1 MFDVPTTWEGHLT
14 TTTDIPHFNVSDPSF
29 SVRSPEVIAAREQH
43 WYATTNLGV
52 AVLRYDEASALL
64 KDRRLRQGSG
74 RWPAH
79 YGITD
84 GPLAEWWA
92 DMMLSKEGDDHARL
106 RKLANPAFAPRLL
119 EAMTPAFTAL
129 ANELVDDFSELGHCE
144 YMSQFAEPYAARVIT
159 TLLGMEDS
167 QWQEVARL
175 SAEFGY
181 AFSVQIADELPRID
195 EALAGLVAMS
205 EELIERKKHD
215 DSGDFMSTLVAA
227 QVDGDKL
234 TERELVVMV
243 SLLIFGGFDTTR
255 NQLGMAMK
263 TFVEHPDQW
272 ELLRHDPDL
281 AKNAVEEVM
290 RVNPTITWVTRE
302 AVEDFSYKDLS
313 VPAGT
318 TIHLYSIAAGSDP
331 RKFEDPS
338 FDIRETRAPH
348 FGFGGGIHHCVGH
361 FVARIDMRE
370 ALKTLSARMPN
381 LLPNGLAQ
389 YLPDSGNTGPMV
401 LPLAFTP
408 TPKVGR

>member
-1 MFDVPTTWEGHLT
+1 MASTVA
-14 TTTDIPHFNVSDPSF
+14 ISHFNVSDPEF
-29 SVRSPEVIAAREQH
+29 SVRSAEVQAAREQH

-52 AVLRYDEASALL
+52 AVLRYEECAALL

-79 YGITD
+79 YGITE
-84 GPLAEWWA
+84 GTLAQWWA
-92 DMMLSKEGDDHARL
+92 DMMLSQEGEDHARL
-106 RKLANPAFAPRLL
+106 RRLANPAFAPRLL

-129 ANELVDDFSELGHCE
+129 AHELIDGYSELGYCE

-159 TLLGMEDS
+159 TLMGMDQD

-175 SAEFGY
+175 STEFGL
-181 AFSVQIADELPRID
+181 AFSVQIADELPRINA
-195 EALAGLVAMS
+195 ALDGLLAMS
-205 EELIERKKHD
+205 TELIERKMQD

-234 TERELVVMV
+234 TERELLALV

-255 NQLGMAMK
+255 NQLGLAMK

-272 ELLRHDPDL
+272 ELLRQDPEL
-281 AKNAVEEVM
+281 AAKAVEEVM

-302 AVEDFSYKDLS
+302 AVEDFEYKDLS

-318 TIHLYSIAAGSDP
+318 TIHLYSIPAGSDP
-331 RKFEDPS
+331 RKYQDPS
-338 FDIRETRAPH
+338 FDITASRAPH

-381 LLPNGLAQ
+381 LRLAAPAE
-389 YLPDSGNTGPMV
+389 YLPDSGNTGPIV
-401 LPLAFTP
+401 LPLAFEP
-408 TPKVGR
+408 TRIHGVR

>member
-1 MFDVPTTWEGHLT
+1 MSTMTGV
-14 TTTDIPHFNVSDPSF
+14 PHFNVSDPAF
-29 SVRSPEVIAAREQH
+29 SVRSEQVMAAREQH

-52 AVLRYDEASALL
+52 AVLRYEEGAALL

-79 YGITD
+79 YGITE
-84 GPLAEWWA
+84 GPLAQWWA
-92 DMMLSKEGDDHARL
+92 DMMLSQEGEDHARL
-106 RKLANPAFAPRLL
+106 RRLANPAFAPRLL

-129 ANELVDDFSELGHCE
+129 ANELIDAFSELGHCE
-144 YMSQFAEPYAARVIT
+144 FMSQFAEPYAARVIT
-159 TLLGMEDS
+159 TLLGMETS

-175 SAEFGY
+175 STEFGL

-195 EALAGLVAMS
+195 AALDGLIRMS
-205 EELIERKKHD
+205 RDLIEQKKLD

-234 TERELVVMV
+234 TERELLALV

-263 TFVEHPDQW
+263 TFVEHPEQW
-272 ELLRHDPDL
+272 ELLRADPDL
-281 AKNAVEEVM
+281 AAKAVEEVM

-302 AVEDFSYKDLS
+302 AVEDFEYKDLS

-318 TIHLYSIAAGSDP
+318 TIHLYSIPAGSDP
-331 RKFEDPS
+331 RKYEDPT
-338 FDIRETRAPH
+338 FDIQATRAPH

-370 ALKTLSARMPN
+370 ALKTLSARMPH
-381 LLPNGLAQ
+381 LHLNGAAE
-389 YLPDSGNTGPMV
+389 YLPDSGNTGPIL
-401 LPLAFTP
+401 LPLAFDP
-408 TPKVGR
+408 TPIVGA